1 MRKIL
6 LYVAGACIVSN
17 LVLMV
22 IVFGGRS
29 SQQPRT
35 PRPGTNAATAEAIPT
50 NTLSESS
57 E

>member
-6 LYVAGACIVSN
+6 LYVAGACIVTN